1 MMFGVVIFDTA
12 FSQSFPRTLPKSVSL
27 FRDIVP
33 IEVLLRGF
41 SHAYIAG
48 GAVCFVACLLSFA
61 GREGER

>member
-12 FSQSFPRTLPKSVSL
+12 FSQSFPRALPKSVSL
-27 FRDIVP
+27 FGDALP

-41 SHAYIAG
+41 SHAYMAG
-48 GAVCFVACLLSFA
+48 GVVCLVACLLSFA